1 MVCDLKI
8 KDVKDSRRKTMPRI
22 KICKLYEDNV
32 IIDFSTYVNKYKD
45 NIQEDISI
53 EGSREVLKE
62 LC

>member
-22 KICKLYEDNV
+22 KICKLYEDSV

>member
-8 KDVKDSRRKTMPRI
+8 KNVKDSRRKTMPWI
-22 KICKLYEDNV
+22 KICKLYEDSV

-45 NIQEDISI
+45 NIQEDISV

>member
-8 KDVKDSRRKTMPRI
+8 KNVKDSRRKTMPRI
-22 KICKLYEDNV
+22 KICKLYEDSV

-45 NIQEDISI
+45 NIQEDISV

>member
-22 KICKLYEDNV
+22 KICKLYEDSV
-32 IIDFSTYVNKYKD
+32 IIDFSTYVNKNKD

>member
-8 KDVKDSRRKTMPRI
+8 KNVKDSRRKTMPRI
-22 KICKLYEDNV
+22 KICKLYEDSV
-32 IIDFSTYVNKYKD
+32 IIDFSTYVSKYKD
-45 NIQEDISI
+45 NIQEDISV

>member
-22 KICKLYEDNV
+22 KICKLYEDSV
-32 IIDFSTYVNKYKD
+32 IIDFSAYVNKYKD

>member
-22 KICKLYEDNV
+22 KICKLYEDSV

-45 NIQEDISI
+45 NIQEDISV